1 MRAASGVPAFIR
13 PDAPY
18 LDRVETWVAVRYAVR
33 EFFAQIGWS
42 IIFFYAGLVLFL
54 PLGKLM
60 PADQVIG
67 MLPYFSALMVIWHLN
82 RVRQRLVETGLALP
96 VSPRRFILSRTYDRV
111 LLGTYAI
118 GFPFVAILLTL
129 YNFAS
134 LTLLQAIFVY
144 LGCVASALLTLSHM
158 LKPAPWDIP
167 FFCLRSGAYPLFKW
181 AVKKKPMRLLV
192 PFMWLF
198 ILLFNMNRVE
208 LGFFKSAAGTHPFGE
223 VVYFF
228 INPIGSIWR
237 IESGHFPWVALG
249 LTSVLLAAAVAA
261 YFSIVHTLRQP
272 MEILERSEYEAFQRG
287 LRPAT
292 YLGHL
297 GGMGR
302 ARDGSGDDAKQ
313 SATTGGGDSTLEQLE
328 KKTKTP
334 YMENASPEA
343 VMGRA
348 FPLQTRKLILGIIA
362 LVGFMGWLEYQDEGF
377 NWRSATRVM
386 LQTYVIWGVMSC
398 VAFSRPMPFAH
409 CLPGRWTTLLREQ
422 LRVSGWELMGAHIAI
437 AAAATVVFRPSWWV
451 FFAYFTL
458 LVEVNLIGLGFKWLM
473 LHESKLRR
481 PAGYFAVSSGVIGL
495 LGVNAVLIFSE
506 KGLGSFEVIL
516 MGIVLLVGVYI
527 AAVLL
532 PLGLRQGRLTGWQM
546 NAPALKPS
554 STNKAQ
560 EPLIS

>member
-1 MRAASGVPAFIR
+1 VRTVPSDKRANLLL
-13 PDAPY
+13 
-18 LDRVETWVAVRYAVR
+18 LDRVEEWARQRYVLR

-60 PADQVIG
+60 PVDQVIG
-67 MLPYFSALMVIWHLN
+67 MFPYFSALIVIWHLN
-82 RVRQRLVETGLALP
+82 RVRQRLEETGLALP

-118 GFPFVAILLTL
+118 GFPFVAISLTL
-129 YNFAS
+129 YNFAQ
-134 LTLLQAIFVY
+134 LTLLQAIFVC
-144 LGCVASALLTLSHM
+144 LGCVTSALLTLSHM

-181 AVKKKPMRLLV
+181 AVNKKPMRLLV

-198 ILLFNMNRVE
+198 VLIFNMNRVE
-208 LGFFKSAAGTHPFGE
+208 LGFFNSAAGTHPFGE

-249 LTSVLLAAAVAA
+249 LTGVLLAAAVAA

-272 MEILERSEYEAFQRG
+272 MEILERSEYEAFQKG
-287 LRPAT
+287 LPAAT

-297 GGMGR
+297 GGMDT
-302 ARDGSGDDAKQ
+302 ARDGSGDDARQ
-313 SATTGGGDSTLEQLE
+313 SATTGGGDSTLDALE
-328 KKTKTP
+328 KKTKTS

-343 VMGRA
+343 VMARA
-348 FPLQTRKLILGIIA
+348 FPLRTRMLILMILAMAG
-362 LVGFMGWLEYQDEGF
+362 VMGWFEYQDKGF
-377 NWRSATRVM
+377 NWKSAAQVM
-386 LQTYVIWGVMSC
+386 LQTYVIWGCFSC
-398 VAFSRPMPFAH
+398 LIFLRPMPFAH

-451 FFAYFTL
+451 FFVYFAL
-458 LVEVNLIGLGFKWLM
+458 LLEASLIALGFKWLM
-473 LHESKLRR
+473 LHESKLNR
-481 PAGYFAVSSGVIGL
+481 PEGYFAVSSGVIGI
-495 LGVNAVLIFSE
+495 LGAEAVLILLNE
-506 KGLGSFEVIL
+506 NKRLGSFEAIL

-532 PLGLRQGRLTGWQM
+532 PLCLRQGRLTGWQM
-546 NAPALKPS
+546 NAPALKPG